1 MDFVEAGVFCDRGRL
16 CRGDFY
22 CGCFG
27 GKWRWGMG
35 DLALPRAAAAMP
47 GGIGDSLVP
56 GSFALLFL
64 F

>member
-1 MDFVEAGVFCDRGRL
+1 MDFVEAGVFCGRGGL
-16 CRGDFY
+16 CGGDFH
-22 CGCFG
+22 CACFQG
-27 GKWRWGMG
+27 EWRWGMS
-35 DLALPRAAAAMP
+35 DLALSQAAKAMP